1 MTNFVAELENHKKRF
16 TELENALQDTRVLE
30 DSQKLK
36 DLSREYND
44 VKEIVEIGNRLYTI
58 TIELEDA
65 SSILQNETD
74 PEFRSL
80 AAVEIDALTQEKIKL
95 TQELDSTL
103 HPADP
108 LDKKNVIIEIRAGAG
123 GDESSLFAGE
133 LYRMYTLYAESKEW
147 EHQVVSSSRSEIGGF
162 KEIIFAVKGKN
173 AYRLL
178 KLESGVHRVQRVP
191 ETEKNGRVHTSTVT
205 VAVLPELEELDF
217 KLDSKDIKIETS
229 TASGHGGQS
238 VNTTYSAIRAV
249 HIPTGITVSCQDERS
264 QQQNRERAMQI
275 MRARVYQYE
284 EERRIKELTET
295 RRAQIGTGDR
305 SEKIR
310 TYNFPQDR
318 VTDHRI
324 KETWHNIP
332 GIMNGAL
339 EPLISA
345 LQKTQRELRD
355 T

>member
-1 MTNFVAELENHKKRF
+1 MLDVTAELASYHQRF
-16 TELENALQDTRVLE
+16 KELENALQDTRVLE
-30 DSQKLK
+30 DAQKLK
-36 DLSREYND
+36 EVSREYTE
-44 VKEIVEIGNRLYTI
+44 VKAIVETGNRLKAVM
-58 TIELEDA
+58 IELDDA
-65 SSILQNETD
+65 SAILQNETD
-74 PEFRSL
+74 AELRSL
-80 AAVEIDALTQEKIKL
+80 AEGEIATLSREKEQLATELEDA
-95 TQELDSTL
+95 L

-108 LDKKNVIIEIRAGAG
+108 MDKKNVIIEIRAGAG

-133 LYRMYTLYAESKEW
+133 LYRMYTLYAESKGW
-147 EHQVVSSSRSEIGGF
+147 NHQVASSSRNEIGGF

-205 VAVLPELEELDF
+205 VAVLPELEEIDF
-217 KLDSKDIKIETS
+217 KLDSKDVKIETS

-264 QQQNRERAMQI
+264 QQQNRERALQI
-275 MRARVYQYE
+275 LRARVYQFE
-284 EERRIKELTET
+284 EEKRTRELTET

-332 GIMNGAL
+332 GIMNGNL
-339 EPLISA
+339 EPIITA
-345 LQKTQRELRD
+345 LQNAQRELKNA
-355 T
+355 